1 MSDDIASRLQKV
13 RQMHGYS
20 QRELAKRA
28 GVTNSSVSMIE
39 QGRVSPSISSLEK
52 LLKSIPMT
60 LKDFF
65 SFDPYSDAQYF
76 YTKDSLLKTEDG
88 GVEQIDLSGIH
99 CADKTL
105 RYSTYQPNSI
115 SKGGKEGMLIADKP
129 ILGFVVQGELEVS
142 INNQRQSLQQG
153 DAFVV
158 DKLSPYRLK
167 NISDTP
173 AIAVT
178 LS

>member
-76 YTKDSLLKTEDG
+76 YTKDSLLKTEDN

-115 SKGGKEGMLIADKP
+115 SKGGEEGMLIADKP
-129 ILGFVVQGELEVS
+129 ILGFVVQGELEIT
-142 INNQRQSLQQG
+142 INNQIKNLQSSEGFCITIL
-153 DAFVV
+153 A
-158 DKLSPYRLK
+158 PYRFR
-167 NISDTP
+167 NITSEP
-173 AIAVT
+173 AVIVT
-178 LS
+178 LH